1 VTIDRELNANPCFIY
16 NCKMLVLTVL
26 LIKTNVQYAAQY
38 VSFYLVL
45 KLFLTLCILCMMALY
60 GIMSISTGLHP
71 TLDSWNVN
79 KLHYITSVHFT

>member
-1 VTIDRELNANPCFIY
+1 MTIDRELNAYPCFTY

-26 LIKTNVQYAAQY
+26 LIKTNVQYAVQY

-45 KLFLTLCILCMMALY
+45 NLFLTLCILCMMALY
-60 GIMSISTGLHP
+60 GTMSISTGLYP